1 MSGAALELA
10 VQVPRM
16 RITSLWTL
24 VALASIAC
32 SGVADSTPGAE
43 AKAKPETAKASG
55 TSAKTPTPETTP
67 PPDTSALD
75 LAAADKKAIARMK
88 IGAVDKT
95 ELATRRTQ
103 MVGALN
109 EGRKL
114 VKAGDF
120 AGGIAKYEA
129 LLAIDPHY
137 GPALGELGW
146 AEFKAERY
154 EAAQAH
160 TLQALAQAPDDKR
173 RGMFYYN
180 LGRIAEAR
188 DQTEA
193 AIEAYAL
200 SLSFRPNDVVA
211 DRLAM
216 ISHVVDAAGTAFE
229 HPAVEAYRAKFGADA
244 KPAPTALAILGSGLP
259 TTEAA
264 CKVASLEC
272 GVGDDALC
280 TFEKGTDD
288 TWGTIH
294 VDDSGMMGCWHPVV
308 KVDEGWSLF
317 AVALAEQWGSEISQ
331 GVDAVSTRVI
341 TNDAGT
347 FLIIDYSDHAYE
359 RDWGWGELE
368 EDEEIPEG
376 DASDSEGMI
385 ICKRGTPNFCTAP
398 IPRLAERSTAG
409 DDWKY
414 EAKVDLEGDVVVVSK
429 VVSSGAVEF
438 GPRDSVWDV
447 SLPLPEGRY
456 PLADLR

>member
-1 MSGAALELA
+1 MTAK
-10 VQVPRM
+10 P
-16 RITSLWTL
+16 TSTL
-24 VALASIAC
+24 LALALLAC
-32 SGVADSTPGAE
+32 PSTSPDPAAAGKPEAAKASPPTPANPTKIDATNTDATPNTDAPVAE
-43 AKAKPETAKASG
+43 AKLDQAAASKKAAKAKFESQDS
-55 TSAKTPTPETTP
+55 SAIKANRANMRT
-67 PPDTSALD
+67 ALD
-75 LAAADKKAIARMK
+75 
-88 IGAVDKT
+88 
-95 ELATRRTQ
+95 
-103 MVGALN
+103 

-114 VKAGDF
+114 VKQDKLDDA
-120 AGGIAKYEA
+120 IRKYEA